1 MIPVEAAS
9 PAVTFTS
16 SRNIRLLMTATLAAG
31 IAYAGH
37 ELFED
42 RMMKGLAFLMLILA
56 MAGCAAPDQKAPW
69 ISP

>member
-42 RMMKGLAFLMLILA
+42 LALIHIPA
-56 MAGCAAPDQKAPW
+56 EFSAAQIAQVPEP
-69 ISP
+69 